1 MTSYVDTSALLKTL
15 VEEAHSDDLV
25 DHVQDDILLSSGVV
39 VTELHRAAQRLGID
53 QRDVTTVLA
62 GIDLVEVTPAVLLR
76 AGMLPEPALRSLDA
90 IHVASALVGGAVEF
104 VTYDDRQA
112 EAARTVGLRVVRPGL
127 S

>member
-15 VEEAHSDDLV
+15 VEDAHSDDLV

-39 VTELHRAAQRLGID
+39 VTELHRAAQRLGVD
-53 QRDVTTVLA
+53 QRDVTAVLA